1 MARKTTAQA
10 APSAGP
16 QVTPSLPDQAGAPVA
31 ATGEVGTTAPATAT
45 LGVADP
51 QATEPTA
58 PSGESQI
65 PSALPDQAG
74 AADAAA
80 GEVGTTA
87 PVATAPG
94 AADLSPLA
102 HEQGTRQLVRALVLH
117 DSIYGKCGEV
127 REFAAEHVPALKGA
141 GYIDPHPK
149 AVESAGG

>member
-16 QVTPSLPDQAGAPVA
+16 QVTPSLPDQA
-31 ATGEVGTTAPATAT
+31 
-45 LGVADP
+45 
-51 QATEPTA
+51 
-58 PSGESQI
+58 S
-65 PSALPDQAG
+65 

-80 GEVGTTA
+80 GEMGTTA
-87 PVATAPG
+87 QVPTAAG

-102 HEQGTRQLVRALVLH
+102 HEQDTRQWVRALVLH

>member
-10 APSAGP
+10 ARSAGP
-16 QVTPSLPDQAGAPVA
+16 QVTPALPDQAGAPAA
-31 ATGEVGTTAPATAT
+31 ATGEVGTTAPATTT
-45 LGVADP
+45 LGAADP
-51 QATEPTA
+51 QATQSAA
-58 PSGESQI
+58 PSGEPQI
-65 PSALPDQAG
+65 PASQPNQAG
-74 AADAAA
+74 AADTAA

-87 PVATAPG
+87 PVATTPG

-102 HEQGTRQLVRALVLH
+102 HEQGTRQWVRALVLH

-127 REFAAEHVPALKGA
+127 REFATEHVPALKGA